1 MTVST
6 TLPDESPANQGGTFV
21 LYSME
26 YNKQP
31 ISIADQIA
39 QLKARGLII
48 EDEEIAKETL
58 SIISYFRFANYLRPY
73 EADKSTHTFKQGKL
87 FSNAVRL
94 YYFDKE
100 LRSILFS
107 AIQTVEIVLRTS
119 VIQNFSMKYGPFWF
133 MDDSLFKDTKMY
145 SDCLN
150 TIRTELSRTKEDFIK
165 THFAKYD
172 RPDMPPAWKTLE
184 VVSFGTLGKLFSN
197 FSDTAVKKSIA
208 RSFNVPQHEY
218 LESWIASLAALRN
231 CCAHHARVWNRV
243 YPIKPQMPKA
253 KWMRSAWI
261 DVSDVVPDR
270 LYATLCCLLY
280 WVNNIQPDNSVK
292 TEIFRLLE
300 KYPLVDV
307 TAMGFPKNWQKEA

>member
-1 MTVST
+1 
-6 TLPDESPANQGGTFV
+6 
-21 LYSME
+21 ME

-48 EDEEIAKETL
+48 EDEDIAKKTL

-73 EADKSTHTFKQGKL
+73 EADKSSHTFKQGKL

-100 LRSILFS
+100 LRGILFS

-133 MDDSLFKDTKMY
+133 MDDSLFKDMKMH
-145 SDCLN
+145 SECLH

-165 THFAKYD
+165 THFVKYD

-243 YPIKPQMPKA
+243 YPIKPQLPKA
-253 KWMRSAWI
+253 KRMRSAWI
-261 DVSDVVPDR
+261 EVSKVAPDR
-270 LYATLCCLLY
+270 LYAILCCLLY
-280 WVNNIQPDNSVK
+280 WVNNIHPDNPVK

-300 KYPLVDV
+300 KYPLVDA
-307 TAMGFPKNWQKEA
+307 TAMGFPKDWQKEALWL

>member
-1 MTVST
+1 
-6 TLPDESPANQGGTFV
+6 
-21 LYSME
+21 ME

-39 QLKARGLII
+39 QLRARGLII
-48 EDEEIAKETL
+48 EDEVIANKTL

-73 EADKSTHTFKQGKL
+73 EADKSSHTFKQGKF

-107 AIQTVEIVLRTS
+107 AIQTVEIVLRTT
-119 VIQNFSMKYGPFWF
+119 VIQNFSMKYGPFWY
-133 MDDSLFKDTKMY
+133 MDDSLFKDMKMH
-145 SDCLN
+145 SDCLH
-150 TIRTELSRTKEDFIK
+150 TIRTELLRTKEDFIK

-172 RPDMPPAWKTLE
+172 RPDMPPVWKTLE

-197 FSDTAVKKSIA
+197 FRDTAVKKSIA

-218 LESWIASLAALRN
+218 LESWVASMAALRN
-231 CCAHHARVWNRV
+231 CCAHHSRVWNRV
-243 YPIKPQMPKA
+243 YPIKPQLPKA

-261 DVSDVVPDR
+261 EVSDVTPDR
-270 LYATLCCLLY
+270 LYAILCCLLY
-280 WVNNIQPDNSVK
+280 WVNNIHPDNSVK

-300 KYPLVDV
+300 EYPLVDA
-307 TAMGFPKNWQKEA
+307 TAMGFPKDWHKEALWQ

>member
-1 MTVST
+1 
-6 TLPDESPANQGGTFV
+6 
-21 LYSME
+21 ME

-48 EDEEIAKETL
+48 EDEAIANKTL

-73 EADKSTHTFKQGKL
+73 EADKTSHTFKQGKL

-107 AIQTVEIVLRTS
+107 AIQTVEIVLRTT

-133 MDDSLFKDTKMY
+133 MDDSLFKDMKMH
-145 SDCLN
+145 SDCLH
-150 TIRTELSRTKEDFIK
+150 TIRTELLRTKEDFIK

-197 FSDTAVKKSIA
+197 FRDTAVKKNIA
-208 RSFNVPQHEY
+208 RGFNVPQHEY

-243 YPIKPQMPKA
+243 YPIKPQLPKA

-261 DVSDVVPDR
+261 EVLDVTPDR
-270 LYATLCCLLY
+270 LYAILCCLLY
-280 WVNNIQPDNSVK
+280 WVNNIHPDNSVK
-292 TEIFRLLE
+292 TEIFRLME
-300 KYPLVDV
+300 KYPLVDA
-307 TAMGFPKNWQKEA
+307 TAMGFPKNWQKEALWQ